1 MAVYSV
7 TQKYLTDN
15 YAVVVLLTNA
25 DPLEVGQSVTIA
37 GVDATFNGTYTVR
50 ELPQFYFTGVDDQGF
65 FQYDLQLPIANQV
78 LVAKTADNVEIV
90 AATGTLT
97 TTPTCTWITSDSQI
111 EDWLGIGTATAA
123 DQAFITQCRQA
134 ANEFCYRRRAE
145 AGYRNESLT
154 TVPNAS
160 VLLGSIA
167 YAAFLYRQRGAV
179 TDFASFDG
187 LAAGGSMGLSPMI
200 KQLLGVDRPAVA

>member
-7 TQKYLTDN
+7 QQKYLTDN
-15 YAVVVLLTNA
+15 YAVIVLLTNA

-37 GVDATFNGTYTVR
+37 GVDATFNGTYTVVG
-50 ELPQFYFTGVDDQGF
+50 LPQYYFTGVDDQGF
-65 FQYDLQLPIANQV
+65 FVYDIEAPIANQV
-78 LVAKTADNVEIV
+78 LYAKTADNVNIV

-97 TTPTCTWITSDSQI
+97 TTPVCTWITAQQI

-123 DQAFITQCRQA
+123 DTAFLTTCALA
-134 ANEFCYRRRAE
+134 ANSFAYRRRLE

-154 TVPNAS
+154 TVPNGS
-160 VLLGSIA
+160 VSLGTIMYGGA
-167 YAAFLYRQRGAV
+167 LYRQRGGV

-187 LAAGGSMGLSPMI
+187 LGTGGTMGLSPMI

>member
-7 TQKYLTDN
+7 QQKYLTDN
-15 YAVVVLLTNA
+15 YAVIVLLTNA

-37 GVDATFNGTYTVR
+37 GVDATFNGTYTVVA
-50 ELPQFYFTGVDDQGF
+50 LPQYYFTGVDDQGF
-65 FQYDLQLPIANQV
+65 FVYDIEAPIANQV
-78 LVAKTADNVEIV
+78 LYAKTADNVNIM

-97 TTPTCTWITSDSQI
+97 TTPVCTWITAQQI

-123 DQAFITQCRQA
+123 DTAFLTSCALA
-134 ANEFCYRRRAE
+134 ANSFAYRRRLE
-145 AGYRNESLT
+145 AGYRMESLT
-154 TVPNAS
+154 TVPNGS
-160 VLLGSIA
+160 VSLGTIMYGGA
-167 YAAFLYRQRGAV
+167 LYRQRGGV

-187 LAAGGSMGLSPMI
+187 LGTGGTMGLSPMI

>member
-7 TQKYLTDN
+7 QQKYLTDN

-37 GVDATFNGTYTVR
+37 GVDATFNGTYTVFG
-50 ELPQFYFTGVDDQGF
+50 LPQYYFTGVDDQGF
-65 FQYDLQLPIANQV
+65 FHYDIEAPIANQV
-78 LVAKTADNVEIV
+78 LFAKTADNVDIV
-90 AATGTLT
+90 PATGTLT
-97 TTPTCTWITSDSQI
+97 TTPVCTWITTDAQI

-123 DQAFITQCRQA
+123 DQSFITQCRQA
-134 ANEFCYRRRAE
+134 SNEFCYRRRAE

-160 VLLGSIA
+160 VLLGAIA
-167 YAAFLYRQRGAV
+167 YAGFLYRQRGAV
-179 TDFASFDG
+179 TDFAGFDG

-200 KQLLGVDRPAVA
+200 KQLLGIDRPAVA

>member
-7 TQKYLTDN
+7 QQKYLTDN
-15 YAVVVLLTNA
+15 YAVIALLTNA

-37 GVDATFNGTYTVR
+37 GVDATFNGTYTVVG
-50 ELPQFYFTGVDDQGF
+50 LPQYYFTGVDDQGF
-65 FQYDLQLPIANQV
+65 FVYDIEAPIANQV
-78 LVAKTADNVEIV
+78 LYAKTADNVNIV

-97 TTPTCTWITSDSQI
+97 TTPVCTWITAQQI

-123 DQAFITQCRQA
+123 DTAFLTSCALA
-134 ANEFCYRRRAE
+134 ANSFAYRRRLE

-154 TVPNAS
+154 TVPNGS
-160 VLLGSIA
+160 VSLGTIMYGGA
-167 YAAFLYRQRGAV
+167 LYRQRGGV
-179 TDFASFDG
+179 TDFATFDG
-187 LAAGGSMGLSPMI
+187 LGTGGTMGLSPMI

>member
-37 GVDATFNGTYTVR
+37 GVDATFNGTYTVVA
-50 ELPQFYFTGVDDQGF
+50 LPQYYFTGVDDQGF
-65 FQYDLQLPIANQV
+65 FHYDIEAPIANQV
-78 LVAKTADNVEIV
+78 LFAKTSDNVNVV
-90 AATGTLT
+90 AAAGTLT
-97 TTPTCTWITSDSQI
+97 TTPSCTWVTTDAQV

-123 DQAFITQCRQA
+123 DQTFITQCRQA
-134 ANEFCYRRRAE
+134 ANEFAYRRRAE
-145 AGYRNESLT
+145 AGYRNESLS
-154 TVPNAS
+154 TVPNPS
-160 VLLGSIA
+160 VLLGTIA
-167 YAAFLYRQRGAV
+167 YAGFLYRQRGAV

>member
-7 TQKYLTDN
+7 QQKYLTDN
-15 YAVVVLLTNA
+15 YAVIVLLTNA

-37 GVDATFNGTYTVR
+37 SVDATFNGTYTVVG
-50 ELPQFYFTGVDDQGF
+50 LPQYYFTGVDDQGF
-65 FQYDLQLPIANQV
+65 FLYDIEAPIANQV
-78 LVAKTADNVEIV
+78 LYAKTADNVNIV

-97 TTPTCTWITSDSQI
+97 TTPVCTWITAQQI

-123 DQAFITQCRQA
+123 DTAFLTTCALA
-134 ANEFCYRRRAE
+134 ANSFAYRRRLE

-154 TVPNAS
+154 TVPNGS
-160 VLLGSIA
+160 VSLGTIMYGGA
-167 YAAFLYRQRGAV
+167 LYRQRGGV
-179 TDFASFDG
+179 TDFATFDG
-187 LAAGGSMGLSPMI
+187 LGTGGTMGLSPMI

>member
-7 TQKYLTDN
+7 QQKYLTDN
-15 YAVVVLLTNA
+15 YAVIVLLTNA

-37 GVDATFNGTYTVR
+37 SVDATFNGTYTVVG
-50 ELPQFYFTGVDDQGF
+50 LPQYYFTGVDDQGF
-65 FQYDLQLPIANQV
+65 FLYDIEAPIANQV
-78 LVAKTADNVEIV
+78 LYAKTADNVNIV

-97 TTPTCTWITSDSQI
+97 TTPVCTWITAQQI

-123 DQAFITQCRQA
+123 DTAFLTSCALA
-134 ANEFCYRRRAE
+134 ANSFAYRRRLE

-154 TVPNAS
+154 TVPNGS
-160 VLLGSIA
+160 VSLGTIMYGGA
-167 YAAFLYRQRGAV
+167 LYRQRGGV
-179 TDFASFDG
+179 TDFATFDG
-187 LAAGGSMGLSPMI
+187 LGTGGTMGLSPMI

>member
-37 GVDATFNGTYTVR
+37 GVDATFNGSFVVR
-50 ELPQFYFTGVDDQGF
+50 ELPQFYFTGVDEEGF

-78 LVAKTADNVEIV
+78 LVAKTAANVNIV
-90 AATGTLT
+90 AAIGTLT

>member
-7 TQKYLTDN
+7 QQKYLTDN
-15 YAVVVLLTNA
+15 YAVIVLLTNA

-37 GVDATFNGTYTVR
+37 GVDATFNGTYTVIG
-50 ELPQFYFTGVDDQGF
+50 LPQYYFTGVDDQGF
-65 FQYDLQLPIANQV
+65 FVYDIEAPIANQV
-78 LVAKTADNVEIV
+78 LYAKTADNVNIV

-97 TTPTCTWITSDSQI
+97 TTPVCTWITAQQI

-123 DQAFITQCRQA
+123 DTAFLTTCALA
-134 ANEFCYRRRAE
+134 ANSFAYRRRLE

-154 TVPNAS
+154 TVPNGS
-160 VLLGSIA
+160 VSLGTVMYGGA
-167 YAAFLYRQRGAV
+167 LYRQRGGV
-179 TDFASFDG
+179 TDFATFDG
-187 LAAGGSMGLSPMI
+187 LGTGGTMGLSPMI

>member
-7 TQKYLTDN
+7 QQKYLTDN
-15 YAVVVLLTNA
+15 YAVIVLLTNA

-37 GVDATFNGTYTVR
+37 GVDATFNGTYTVVA
-50 ELPQFYFTGVDDQGF
+50 LPQYYFTGVDDQGF
-65 FQYDLQLPIANQV
+65 FVYDIEAPIANQV
-78 LVAKTADNVEIV
+78 LYAKTADNVNIV

-97 TTPTCTWITSDSQI
+97 TTPVCTWITAQQI

-123 DQAFITQCRQA
+123 DTAFLTSCALA
-134 ANEFCYRRRAE
+134 ANSFAYRRRLE

-154 TVPNAS
+154 TVPNGS
-160 VLLGSIA
+160 VSLGTIMYGGA
-167 YAAFLYRQRGAV
+167 LYRQRGGV

-187 LAAGGSMGLSPMI
+187 LGTGGTMGLSPMI

>member
-7 TQKYLTDN
+7 QQKYLTDN
-15 YAVVVLLTNA
+15 YAVIALLTNA

-37 GVDATFNGTYTVR
+37 GVDATFNGTYTVVA
-50 ELPQFYFTGVDDQGF
+50 LPQYYFTGVDDQGF
-65 FQYDLQLPIANQV
+65 FVYDIEAPIANQV
-78 LVAKTADNVEIV
+78 LYAKTADNVNIV

-97 TTPTCTWITSDSQI
+97 TTPVCTWITAQQI

-123 DQAFITQCRQA
+123 DTAFLTSCALA
-134 ANEFCYRRRAE
+134 ANSFAYRRRLE
-145 AGYRNESLT
+145 AGYRMESLT
-154 TVPNAS
+154 TVPNGS
-160 VLLGSIA
+160 VSLGTIMYGGA
-167 YAAFLYRQRGAV
+167 LYRQRGGV

-187 LAAGGSMGLSPMI
+187 LGTGGTMGLSPMI

>member
-7 TQKYLTDN
+7 QQKYLTDN
-15 YAVVVLLTNA
+15 YAVIALLTNA

-37 GVDATFNGTYTVR
+37 GVDATFNGTYTVVG
-50 ELPQFYFTGVDDQGF
+50 LPQYYFTGVDDQGF
-65 FQYDLQLPIANQV
+65 FVYDIEAPIANQV
-78 LVAKTADNVEIV
+78 LYAKTADNVNLV

-97 TTPTCTWITSDSQI
+97 TTPVCTWITAQQI

-123 DQAFITQCRQA
+123 DTAFLTSCALA
-134 ANEFCYRRRAE
+134 ANSFAYRRRLE

-154 TVPNAS
+154 TVPNGS
-160 VLLGSIA
+160 VSLGTIMYGGA
-167 YAAFLYRQRGAV
+167 LYRQRGGV

-187 LAAGGSMGLSPMI
+187 LGTGGTMGLSPMI

>member
-7 TQKYLTDN
+7 QQKYLTDN
-15 YAVVVLLTNA
+15 YAVIVLLTNA

-37 GVDATFNGTYTVR
+37 GVDATFNGTYTVVG
-50 ELPQFYFTGVDDQGF
+50 LPQYYFTGVDDQGF
-65 FQYDLQLPIANQV
+65 FVYDIEAPIANQV
-78 LVAKTADNVEIV
+78 LYAKTADNVNIV

-97 TTPTCTWITSDSQI
+97 TTPICTWITAQQI

-123 DQAFITQCRQA
+123 DTAFLTSCALA
-134 ANEFCYRRRAE
+134 ANSFAYRRRLE

-154 TVPNAS
+154 TVPNGS
-160 VLLGSIA
+160 VSLGTIMYGGA
-167 YAAFLYRQRGAV
+167 LYRQRGGV
-179 TDFASFDG
+179 TDFATFDG
-187 LAAGGSMGLSPMI
+187 LGTGGTMGLSPMI

>member
-50 ELPQFYFTGVDDQGF
+50 ELPQYYYTGVDDQGF
-65 FQYDLQLPIANQV
+65 LLYDIEAPIANQV
-78 LVAKTADNVEIV
+78 LFAKTAANVDIV

-97 TTPTCTWITSDSQI
+97 TTPQCTWVTTDAQV

-123 DQAFITQCRQA
+123 DQTFITQCRQA
-134 ANEFCYRRRAE
+134 ANEFAYRRRAE
-145 AGYRNESLT
+145 AGYRNENLS
-154 TVPNAS
+154 TVPNPS
-160 VLLGSIA
+160 VLLGTIA
-167 YAAFLYRQRGAV
+167 YAGFLYRQRGAV

>member
-7 TQKYLTDN
+7 QQKYLTDN
-15 YAVVVLLTNA
+15 YAVIALLTNA

-37 GVDATFNGTYTVR
+37 GVDATFNGTYTVIA
-50 ELPQFYFTGVDDQGF
+50 LPQYYFTGVNEEGF
-65 FQYDLQLPIANQV
+65 FLYDIELPIANQV
-78 LVAKTADNVEIV
+78 LYAKTADNVNIV

-97 TTPTCTWITSDSQI
+97 TTPVCTWITAQQI

-123 DQAFITQCRQA
+123 DTAFLTSCALA
-134 ANEFCYRRRAE
+134 ANSFAYRRRLE
-145 AGYRNESLT
+145 ANYKNESLT
-154 TVPNAS
+154 TVPNGS
-160 VLLGSIA
+160 VSLGTIMYGGA
-167 YAAFLYRQRGAV
+167 LYRQRGGV

-187 LAAGGSMGLSPMI
+187 LGTGGTMGLSPMI

>member
-37 GVDATFNGTYTVR
+37 GVDATFNGTYTVVA
-50 ELPQFYFTGVDDQGF
+50 LPQYYFTGVDDQGF
-65 FQYDLQLPIANQV
+65 FHYDIQAPIANQV
-78 LVAKTADNVEIV
+78 LFAKTADNVNVV
-90 AATGTLT
+90 ATSGTLT
-97 TTPTCTWITSDSQI
+97 TTPSCTWVTTDAQV

-123 DQAFITQCRQA
+123 DQTFITQCRLA
-134 ANEFCYRRRAE
+134 ANEFAYRRRRE
-145 AGYRNESLT
+145 AGYRNESLS
-154 TVPNAS
+154 TVPNPS
-160 VLLGSIA
+160 VLLGTIA
-167 YAAFLYRQRGAV
+167 YAGFLYRQRGSV

-187 LAAGGSMGLSPMI
+187 LVAGGSMGLSPMI

>member
-37 GVDATFNGTYTVR
+37 GVDATFNGTYTVVA
-50 ELPQFYFTGVDDQGF
+50 LPQYYFTGVDEQGF
-65 FQYDLQLPIANQV
+65 FHYDIEAPIANQV
-78 LVAKTADNVEIV
+78 LFAKTADNVNVV
-90 AATGTLT
+90 ATSGTLT
-97 TTPTCTWITSDSQI
+97 TTPSCTWVTTDAQI

-123 DQAFITQCRQA
+123 DQTFITQCRQA
-134 ANEFCYRRRAE
+134 ANEFAYRRRAE
-145 AGYRNESLT
+145 AGYRNESLS
-154 TVPNAS
+154 TVPNPS
-160 VLLGSIA
+160 VLLGTIA
-167 YAAFLYRQRGAV
+167 YAGFLYRQRGAV

>member
-7 TQKYLTDN
+7 QQKYLTDN
-15 YAVVVLLTNA
+15 YAVIVLLTNA

-37 GVDATFNGTYTVR
+37 SVDATFNGTYTVVG
-50 ELPQFYFTGVDDQGF
+50 LPQYYFTGVDDQGF
-65 FQYDLQLPIANQV
+65 FVYDIEAPIANQV
-78 LVAKTADNVEIV
+78 LYAKTADNVNIV

-97 TTPTCTWITSDSQI
+97 TTPVCTWITAGQI

-123 DQAFITQCRQA
+123 DTAFLTTCALA
-134 ANEFCYRRRAE
+134 ANSFAYRRRLE

-154 TVPNAS
+154 TVPNGS
-160 VLLGSIA
+160 VSLGTIMYGGA
-167 YAAFLYRQRGAV
+167 LYRQRGGV
-179 TDFASFDG
+179 TDFATFDG
-187 LAAGGSMGLSPMI
+187 LGTGGTMGLSPMI

>member
-7 TQKYLTDN
+7 QQKYLTDN
-15 YAVVVLLTNA
+15 YAVIALLTNA

-37 GVDATFNGTYTVR
+37 GVDATFNGTYTVIG
-50 ELPQFYFTGVDDQGF
+50 LPQYYFTGVNEEGF
-65 FQYDLQLPIANQV
+65 FLYDIEAPIANQV
-78 LVAKTADNVEIV
+78 LYAKTADNVNIV

-97 TTPTCTWITSDSQI
+97 TTPVCTWITAQQI

-123 DQAFITQCRQA
+123 DTAFLTTCALA
-134 ANEFCYRRRAE
+134 ANSFAYRRRAE
-145 AGYRNESLT
+145 AGYRNENLT
-154 TVPNAS
+154 TVPNGS
-160 VLLGSIA
+160 VSLGAIMYGGA
-167 YAAFLYRQRGAV
+167 LYRQRGGV

-187 LAAGGSMGLSPMI
+187 LGTGGTMGLSPMI

>member
-7 TQKYLTDN
+7 QQKYLTDN
-15 YAVVVLLTNA
+15 YAVIALLTNA

-37 GVDATFNGTYTVR
+37 GVDATFNGTYTVIA
-50 ELPQFYFTGVDDQGF
+50 LPQYYFTGVNEEGF
-65 FQYDLQLPIANQV
+65 FLYDIEAPIANQV
-78 LVAKTADNVEIV
+78 LYAKTADNVNIV

-97 TTPTCTWITSDSQI
+97 TTPVCTWITAQQI

-123 DQAFITQCRQA
+123 DTAFLTSCALA
-134 ANEFCYRRRAE
+134 ANSFAYRRRLE

-154 TVPNAS
+154 TVPNGS
-160 VLLGSIA
+160 VSLGTIMYGGA
-167 YAAFLYRQRGAV
+167 LYRQRGGV

-187 LAAGGSMGLSPMI
+187 LGTGGTMGLSPMI

>member
-7 TQKYLTDN
+7 KQKYLTDN
-15 YAVVVLLTNA
+15 YAVIVLLTNA

-37 GVDATFNGTYTVR
+37 SVDATFNGTYTVVG
-50 ELPQFYFTGVDDQGF
+50 LPQYYFTGVDDQGF
-65 FQYDLQLPIANQV
+65 FVYDIEAPIANQV
-78 LVAKTADNVEIV
+78 LYAKTADNVNIV

-97 TTPTCTWITSDSQI
+97 TTPVCTWITAGQI

-123 DQAFITQCRQA
+123 DTAFLTTCALA
-134 ANEFCYRRRAE
+134 ANSFAYRRRLE

-154 TVPNAS
+154 TVPNGS
-160 VLLGSIA
+160 VSLGTIMYGGA
-167 YAAFLYRQRGAV
+167 LYRQRGGV
-179 TDFASFDG
+179 TDFATFDG
-187 LAAGGSMGLSPMI
+187 LGTGGTMGLSPMI

>member
-7 TQKYLTDN
+7 QQKYLTDN
-15 YAVVVLLTNA
+15 YAVIALLTNA

-37 GVDATFNGTYTVR
+37 GVDATFNGTYTVVG
-50 ELPQFYFTGVDDQGF
+50 LPQYYFTGVDDQGF
-65 FQYDLQLPIANQV
+65 FVYDIEAPIANQV
-78 LVAKTADNVEIV
+78 LYAKTADNVNIV

-97 TTPTCTWITSDSQI
+97 TTPVCTWITAQQI

-123 DQAFITQCRQA
+123 DTAFLTSCALA
-134 ANEFCYRRRAE
+134 ANSFAYRRRLE

-154 TVPNAS
+154 TVPNGS
-160 VLLGSIA
+160 VSLGTIMYGGA
-167 YAAFLYRQRGAV
+167 LYRQRGGV

-187 LAAGGSMGLSPMI
+187 LGTGGTMGLSPMI